1 MRFQLLGP
9 LSIADGHNVVVLQPS
24 KPTSLLAALLAHPNT
39 VVATGYLLRALWDD
53 EPPATARAALQTC
66 VLRLRKIFS
75 KYGIADSA
83 IEAVPGG
90 YRMPADAATLDLV
103 RFRELVRE
111 SRESEDGET
120 ELYKLKEALSLWQG
134 PLLAN
139 VSSQML
145 HRDEVPRL
153 TEERLRALERACDI
167 ELAMGRCRQVLVE
180 LWEAARTHPGHERFS
195 EQLIEALYRTG
206 RQGEA
211 FAEYRRV
218 KTRLKEELG
227 VDPGPSLQRLE
238 LSILRG
244 EDLGRTVTDRRPALP
259 AGGTAT
265 GGEASS
271 GEAFSGEGATGAPG
285 SRAAVLADTGPA
297 ATASRRVPAA
307 RTATSPTTAAPA
319 PPAPVRAVRPAPVS
333 CFTGR
338 AADGE
343 AIGQWLTAKGD
354 AAPALVV
361 VSGAPGVGKSALAA
375 HTAHRIRSA
384 FPGGCLVLPLVG
396 PDGTGVTTEEAL
408 TALQTQRQETDAGQG
423 PSGEG
428 RGRSLLV
435 LDDALSADQVRPL
448 LPASEGSAVLVTS
461 RRGLAGLVATHGGL
475 VHRLGTLRPEESRQ
489 LLISTLGEERV
500 AAEPEA
506 ADRLASLCGH
516 FPLALRIAAARLLT
530 RPGLRIADCAEWI
543 AADVPGR
550 LALTDDPRM
559 SVPNVL
565 DGALRRLEPRLAEAF
580 LRVAAGRNEAGRE
593 HGHGGTEG
601 LSGLRPVAARPPEA
615 TEEMLEQLADAGL
628 LEDGPPGPYRMHELL
643 RRYARRS
650 AGEPDDGDLPE
661 GHPG

>member
-9 LSIADGHNVVVLQPS
+9 LSIADGQNVVVLQPS

-53 EPPATARAALQTC
+53 EQPATARAALQTC
-66 VLRLRKIFS
+66 VLRLRRIFS

-103 RFRELVRE
+103 RFRELVKE
-111 SRESEDGET
+111 SRESEDSET
-120 ELYKLKEALSLWQG
+120 ELYRLKEALALWQG

-244 EDLGRTVTDRRPALP
+244 EDLGPTVADRTPALP
-259 AGGTAT
+259 AGSAAVSVEALAD
-265 GGEASS
+265 GGEAGVSV
-271 GEAFSGEGATGAPG
+271 
-285 SRAAVLADTGPA
+285 SRAPSLTSAAPA
-297 ATASRRVPAA
+297 KAAGGRVPAQA
-307 RTATSPTTAAPA
+307 AAPSPASAASVPSAA
-319 PPAPVRAVRPAPVS
+319 PRAPVRAARPAPVS

-338 AADGE
+338 VPDGE
-343 AIGQWLTAKGD
+343 AIGEWLTSKRD

-361 VSGAPGVGKSALAA
+361 VSGAPGVGKTALALQ
-375 HTAHRIRSA
+375 TAHRIRGA
-384 FPGGCLVLPLVG
+384 FPGGCLVLPLVR
-396 PDGTGVTTEEAL
+396 PDGSGVTTDEATEAL
-408 TALQTQRQETDAGQG
+408 ASLREDADGS
-423 PSGEG
+423 SGEA

-448 LPASEGSAVLVTS
+448 LPAAEGSAVLVTS

-475 VHRLGTLRPEESRQ
+475 VHRLGTLCPEESRQ
-489 LLISTLGEERV
+489 LLVSTLGEERV
-500 AAEPEA
+500 AAEPAA

-516 FPLALRIAAARLLT
+516 FPLGLRIAAARLLT

-543 AADVPGR
+543 AGDVPGR

-565 DGALRRLEPRLAEAF
+565 DGALGRLEPRLAEAF
-580 LRVAAGRNEAGRE
+580 VRVAGGRSDAGQE
-593 HGHGGTEG
+593 HGQPDAAVP
-601 LSGLRPVAARPPEA
+601 SGLRPVSAHPPGV

-650 AGEPDDGDLPE
+650 AGEPDDRELPE